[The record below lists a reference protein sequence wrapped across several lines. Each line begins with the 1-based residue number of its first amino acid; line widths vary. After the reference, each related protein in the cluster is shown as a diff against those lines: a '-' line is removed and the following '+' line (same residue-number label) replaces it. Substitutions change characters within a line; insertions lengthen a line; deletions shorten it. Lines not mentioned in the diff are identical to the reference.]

1 MFILPRDH
9 LKRYV
14 SKLSCYLILYIYIN
28 SKWNCLQFWLF
39 SQVPLFKKKY
49 IVLFEKI
56 NST

>member
-28 SKWNCLQFWLF
+28 SKWNCLQF
-39 SQVPLFKKKY
+39 
-49 IVLFEKI
+49 
-56 NST
+56 